1 MALLG
6 RARVGLGAHVVARRV
21 VLRLHGRL
29 APRAHGAGRLVVA
42 VVLLVPVAVVVVVP
56 LVTTL
61 VVEVRLRRCTSDW
74 ATNLYNIIHV
84 AITLHFKAFIELR
97 SNTSLLWT
105 HDEMEF

>member
-1 MALLG
+1 MGALFDSRQVALLG

-74 ATNLYNIIHV
+74 ATNRWLRRLCIYIVVGVRSLHSV
-84 AITLHFKAFIELR
+84 ACTV
-97 SNTSLLWT
+97 
-105 HDEMEF
+105 